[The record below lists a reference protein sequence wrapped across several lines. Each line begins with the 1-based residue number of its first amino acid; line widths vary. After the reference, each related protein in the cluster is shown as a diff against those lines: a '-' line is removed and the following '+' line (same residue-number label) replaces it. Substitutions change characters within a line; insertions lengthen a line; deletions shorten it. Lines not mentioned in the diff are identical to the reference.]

1 MCRLLGVSRA
11 AFYKWQVSMDAGPT
25 TTELR
30 RASVESHISL
40 FTRSL
45 IWMRTAALEWLAI
58 VSKLG
63 VRCSENTVAKLMRQ
77 AGNSGRWC

>member
-30 RASVESHISL
+30 RASVESHIGL

-45 IWMRTAALEWLAI
+45 IWMRTAALEWLA
-58 VSKLG
+58 SCRSL
-63 VRCSENTVAKLMRQ
+63 EFVALKTQLPK
-77 AGNSGRWC
+77 

>member
-30 RASVESHISL
+30 RASVESHI
-40 FTRSL
+40 RL
-45 IWMRTAALEWLAI
+45 IHSQPHLDAYGSPRMAREL
-58 VSKLG
+58 SKLG
-63 VRCSENTVAKLMRQ
+63 VRCLKTPLPK
-77 AGNSGRWC
+77 